1 MKKNTFKKVLAT
13 TALALGMSS
22 TVVFAGENDKEL
34 QISLGAFK
42 SAGADSGTISGEVT
56 YGKYVTP
63 HWVLG
68 VIQGVNYAFIDNQDD
83 VWTLSTVGYANY
95 NFGDGDPKKGS
106 FVPFAGAFIGTSYN
120 DEDSTG
126 TIGPNLGFKYYVNDT
141 TFITTRYRYEW
152 FFDDLELNSVSD
164 IRDDINIVSDNKS
177 DGNNVISIGLG
188 FRF

>member
-1 MKKNTFKKVLAT
+1 MKTHTMKKTLASI
-13 TALALGMSS
+13 ALALGMGS
-22 TVVFAGENDKEL
+22 TAVFAGEGDKEL
-34 QISLGAFK
+34 QISLGSFK

-63 HWVLG
+63 NWVLG
-68 VIQGVNYAFIDNQDD
+68 VIQGDNYAFIDNQDD

-95 NFGDGDPKKGS
+95 NFGGSEAEKGE
-106 FVPFAGAFIGTSYN
+106 FVPFAGVFLGATYN

-177 DGNNVISIGLG
+177 DGNNVITVGLG